1 MQATEEMLLAV
12 FEKRFKKLKTL
23 CIDNPSCFCFSSTAI
38 TIADKTKVLVDE
50 LLFLAEELKKL
61 KTDMSKEST

>member
-1 MQATEEMLLAV
+1 MQATEEMILAV
-12 FEKRFKKLKTL
+12 FENRFKKLKNL
-23 CIDNPSCFCFSSTAI
+23 CIDNTSCFCFSSTAI